1 MNPKIAVIET
11 SKRKKTLE
19 RVLRVPGVEIVR
31 PTTAEEALKILAEGG
46 VDLIVLDIAMPDVE
60 GIELLHALKKATK
73 RSALPMLVVSQEYLH
88 GREIGDTI
96 RRFIPR
102 KPGRPGAPPTPELQ
116 RGKRR
121 SIRIEEI
128 AKGMDVSRAKLAQ
141 IIDISERNLARWIT
155 GETKPRGHR
164 DSLLQRLK
172 SLYYLLTRAF
182 KEETIPKYLR
192 EPNPALGG
200 RTPLSV
206 LQAGDFNSIEADLQ
220 QLIEGVYV

>member
-19 RVLRVPGVEIVR
+19 RALRLPGVEIVR
-31 PTTAEEALKILAEGG
+31 TTTAEGALKILSEGG

-60 GIELLHALKKATK
+60 GVELLHALKKATK
-73 RSALPMLVVSQEYLH
+73 SSALPMLVVSQGCLH

-96 RRFIPR
+96 RRFVMR
-102 KPGRPGAPPTPELQ
+102 KLGRPGAPPTPELQ
-116 RGKRR
+116 RAKWR
-121 SIRIEEI
+121 SIGIEEI

-141 IIDISERNLARWIT
+141 MIDISERNLARWIT

-172 SLYYLLTRAF
+172 YLYYLLTRAL
-182 KEETIPKYLR
+182 KEEAIPKYLR

-200 RTPLSV
+200 RTPLSA